1 MNHESRLL
9 AVDLFCGCGGLSLGL
24 KQAGFDVIGA
34 IDNDQLSM
42 ETYKA
47 NHSGVRTWHQDIR
60 SLHPKKML
68 RKLRLR
74 PGQLALL
81 AGCPPCQGFS
91 SLRTRNG
98 NKEAEDDRNDLVYE
112 FIRFIRALKPKAI
125 MVENVPSLD
134 GSSRIAELCRVLS
147 ALGYYWK
154 HRVIDA
160 ADYGVPQRRKRMLL
174 LARRDGK
181 VDFARK
187 GRRRRTVEETIRDL
201 PRPEASKDRLH
212 GMKERRSE
220 RIRRLIRSI
229 PKDGGSRS
237 ALPAA
242 QQLKCHQ
249 STDGFK
255 DVYGRMAWG
264 DVAPTITSGCTNPSK
279 GRFLHPEQD
288 RAMTAR
294 EAALLQ
300 GFPKSYEFSLKHG
313 KSGVAE
319 MIGNALPPDFVRRHA
334 VTLAKGLAT
343 SEGCRD

>member
-1 MNHESRLL
+1 MT
-9 AVDLFCGCGGLSLGL
+9 LGL

-34 IDNDQLSM
+34 IDDDDLAI

-47 NHSGVRTWHQDIR
+47 NHAGVRTWHQDIR
-60 SLHPKKML
+60 SLHPKQML

-74 PGQLALL
+74 PGQLDLL

-91 SLRTRNG
+91 ALRTRNG
-98 NKEAEDDRNDLVYE
+98 KKEAEDDRNDLVFE
-112 FIRFIRALKPKAI
+112 FTRFIRVLRPKAI
-125 MVENVPSLD
+125 MLENVPTLD
-134 GSSRIAELCRVLS
+134 GSARIAELCRVLS
-147 ALGYYWK
+147 ALGYDWK

-174 LARRDGK
+174 LARRGAE
-181 VDFARK
+181 VAFARK
-187 GRRRRTVEETIRDL
+187 GRRRRTVRETIGNL
-201 PRPEASKDRLH
+201 PRPELSKDPLH
-212 GMKERRSE
+212 GMKERRTE
-220 RIRRLIRSI
+220 RIRRLIRCI

-288 RAMTAR
+288 RAITAR
-294 EAALLQ
+294 EAALIQ
-300 GFPKSYEFSLKHG
+300 GFPKRYNFSLKQG
-313 KSGVAE
+313 KTGVAE
-319 MIGNALPPDFVRRHA
+319 MIGNALPPEFVKRHA
-334 VTLAKGLAT
+334 ARLAKGLAT

>member
-1 MNHESRLL
+1 MNETKQLL
-9 AVDLFCGCGGLSLGL
+9 AVDLFHGCGGLTLGL

-34 IDNDQLSM
+34 IDNDNLAS
-42 ETYKA
+42 ETYRA
-47 NHSGVRTWHQDIR
+47 NHAGVRTWNQDIR
-60 SLHPKKML
+60 SLHPKQML
-68 RKLRLR
+68 RKLGLR
-74 PGQLALL
+74 SGQLALL

-91 SLRTRNG
+91 ALRTRNS
-98 NKEAEDDRNDLVYE
+98 NKEAEDERNDLVYD
-112 FIRFIRALKPKAI
+112 FIRFIRVLKPKAI
-125 MVENVPSLD
+125 MLENVPSLD
-134 GSSRIAELCRVLS
+134 GSARIAELCRVLS
-147 ALGYYWK
+147 ALGYNWE

-174 LARRDGK
+174 LAQQEGK
-181 VDFARK
+181 VVFARK
-187 GRRRRTVEETIRDL
+187 GSRRRTVEETIRYLSD
-201 PRPEASKDRLH
+201 PELSTDPLH
-212 GMKERRSE
+212 SMIERRTK

-242 QQLKCHQ
+242 QQLKCHK

-288 RAMTAR
+288 RAITAR

-300 GFPKSYEFSLKHG
+300 GFPKSYTFSLKHG

-319 MIGNALPPDFVRRHA
+319 MIGNALPPEFVRRHA
-334 VTLAKGLAT
+334 ARLAKGLAT
-343 SEGCRD
+343 SEGRRD

>member
-1 MNHESRLL
+1 MNTELELL

-24 KQAGFDVIGA
+24 KLAGFDVIGA
-34 IDNDQLSM
+34 IDNDDLAI

-47 NHSGVRTWHQDIR
+47 NHGDVPTWHQDIR
-60 SLHPKKML
+60 SLHPKRML
-68 RKLRLR
+68 RTLGLR
-74 PGQLALL
+74 PGQLGLL

-91 SLRTRNG
+91 ALRTRNG
-98 NKEAEDDRNDLVYE
+98 KKEAEDERNDLVYE
-112 FIRFIRALKPKAI
+112 FIRFVRVLRPKAV
-125 MVENVPSLD
+125 MLENVPSLN
-134 GSSRIAELCRVLS
+134 GSARVAELCRVLV
-147 ALGYYWK
+147 ALGYHCE
-154 HRVIDA
+154 HRVVDA

-174 LARRDGK
+174 LAQRHGK
-181 VDFARK
+181 VKFARR
-187 GRRRRTVEETIRDL
+187 GRRRRTVEEAIGDL
-201 PRPEASKDRLH
+201 PRPELSKDPLH
-212 GMKERRSE
+212 GMKESRTE
-220 RIRRLIRSI
+220 RIRRVIRSI

-249 STDGFK
+249 FTDGFK

-288 RAMTAR
+288 RAITAR

-300 GFPKSYEFSLKHG
+300 GFPKSYEFSLKRG

-319 MIGNALPPDFVRRHA
+319 MIGNALPPEFVKRHA
-334 VTLAKGLAT
+334 IGIVKGLALDQQLT
-343 SEGCRD
+343 